1 MAHFTII
8 LPDNI
13 HAQVYKG
20 KVFKKQIGFTKAWP
34 FIKRKGE
41 ERIGYVIRIY
51 NGNEY
56 HLVRTTQG
64 IWNTAQENDVAPAIK
79 KDGRW
84 VPAEDDGVIT
94 AIKTA
99 IDDYENK

>member
-1 MAHFTII
+1 MAHFTVI
-8 LPDNI
+8 LPGNI
-13 HAQVYKG
+13 HAQVNKG
-20 KVFKKQIGFTKAWP
+20 RVFKKQIGFAKVWP
-34 FIKRKGE
+34 FIKSKGE
-41 ERIGYVIRIY
+41 ERVGYVIRID

-64 IWNTAQENDVAPAIK
+64 LWNTAQENDIAPAIK

-84 VPAEDDGVIT
+84 VPTDDENVIT

-99 IDDYENK
+99 IESYENK